1 MHGGILAGPGPLVPP
16 PLGPR
21 PRHMTPTPIRRSNP
35 VAVGQA
41 SSPPVARSG
50 LQKEAPPIGTGFAPG
65 SDVTIHK
72 KQVKLTHPNNDNSSV
87 VFETIETDE
96 KRHS

>member
-50 LQKEAPPIGTGFAPG
+50 L
-65 SDVTIHK
+65 
-72 KQVKLTHPNNDNSSV
+72 
-87 VFETIETDE
+87 
-96 KRHS
+96 